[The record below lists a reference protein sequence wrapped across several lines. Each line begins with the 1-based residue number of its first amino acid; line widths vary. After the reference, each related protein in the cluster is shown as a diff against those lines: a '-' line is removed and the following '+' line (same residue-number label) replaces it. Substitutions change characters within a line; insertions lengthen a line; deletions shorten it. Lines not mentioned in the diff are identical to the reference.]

1 MITAVD
7 TNVLLDVLVAD
18 RTHGPRSR
26 VALKACMAEGGL
38 VACPV
43 VWCEVATF
51 FPDADAG
58 RDALE
63 RMGLRYE
70 ALEVSEAMEAARR
83 WSAFRAGKAEGPRRI
98 AADFLI
104 GAHAL
109 NRADRLL
116 TRDRGFFAAAFAGLA
131 VLDPSV

>member
-18 RTHGPRSR
+18 RRHGPRSR
-26 VALKACMAEGGL
+26 EALKACMAEGGL

-51 FPDADAG
+51 FPDPDAG

-63 RMGLRYE
+63 RLGLRYE
-70 ALEVSEAMEAARR
+70 ALHVTDALEAARR
-83 WSAFRAGKAEGPRRI
+83 WSAHRTEGAAGPRRI
-98 AADFLI
+98 APDFLI
-104 GAHAL
+104 GAHAM

-116 TRDRGFFAAAFAGLA
+116 TRDRGFFAAAFAGLT
-131 VLDPSV
+131 VVDPSA